1 MTWIYC
7 PLPNYSIK
15 LLDKICWL
23 THQTSPPGGKEACY
37 IENFISRFETREG
50 FKGHLEEIKFRPL
63 WVYTERQI
71 ILHFDDGELHHFKL
85 IFQKLFSSVIVF
97 SLLLAQKFMPRDGGE
112 LKCTAMKDLV
122 NFSKITLHCHKI
134 AKCLL
139 RANKRNT
146 NFDHHFRQQIKFSCY
161 FYDFASFI
169 TVSLS
174 SVLLRA
180 RKMCLNFPK
189 QTKRQTQ
196 INCYNNAGW
205 DELTEPWLPSGTVV
219 A

>member
-1 MTWIYC
+1 MLTYTSNTAPGVKKRVTLKILSHASRPEKVLKAIWK
-7 PLPNYSIK
+7 K
-15 LLDKICWL
+15 LSFDLCQCTQNAKLYYIL
-23 THQTSPPGGKEACY
+23 MGK
-37 IENFISRFETREG
+37 
-50 FKGHLEEIKFRPL
+50 
-63 WVYTERQI
+63 
-71 ILHFDDGELHHFKL
+71 LHHFKL
-85 IFQKLFSSVIVF
+85 IFQKLFSSVIIF
-97 SLLLAQKFMPRDGGE
+97 ALLLAQKFMLRDGGE

-196 INCYNNAGW
+196 INCYNNAG
-205 DELTEPWLPSGTVV
+205 
-219 A
+219 